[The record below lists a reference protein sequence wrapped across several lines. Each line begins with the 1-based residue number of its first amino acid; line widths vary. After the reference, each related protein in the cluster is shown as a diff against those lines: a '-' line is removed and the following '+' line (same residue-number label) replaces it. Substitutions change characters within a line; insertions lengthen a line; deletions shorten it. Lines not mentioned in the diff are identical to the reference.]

1 MELNRIVIDNFRN
14 IQHAEYDHLGKIN
27 IFAGPNRMGKT
38 NTILAIYWAMTDVMM
53 DGSADYPSIKP
64 QSDPSAEVSVELTFD
79 SFKLRK
85 VYKEKWVKTRGSND
99 MTMTGHETIYYI
111 DDVKTA
117 ITEARKTLAKNF
129 GVEGKTEIGKFDLL
143 RAIMDPYYIA
153 RNDWKVTRKFI
164 IELVGD
170 VTNEEI
176 IGTKPEFGTIEDR
189 LKTVGWDTDKAKKF
203 YAGQIKD
210 AKTQV
215 ESLTGQ
221 ISGLTLIADTS
232 EEDLS
237 RAELQL
243 AEINDAISA
252 IRSGN
257 HDDPMLAIAK
267 REYENARDKAMQKET
282 EERSELRKQLD
293 AQDAIREEYRKKIE
307 AKEQELKAAKN
318 DLILFDNKMNADQL
332 ELNRAK
338 LAISSKQS
346 EKDSLL
352 KTYHRLKDAAGKA
365 DEEAVKCPNCG
376 FVLNQDS
383 IENQKKKLQQSID
396 ETIAKGKSLALDI
409 QNLQLMT
416 DELEKK
422 LAAAEAD
429 RKPLDA
435 AVKDLQNQV
444 ADLEKERSET
454 VKELKFIASPE
465 LQQLQMDVA
474 AKRDAL
480 LAREAASR
488 NDTTQAAKIQ
498 DLEVQKAVP
507 NKVIGQ
513 HAAYEQA
520 QETIHGL
527 QIQKDAAQ
535 KAQVKGEQC
544 LALCDEFI
552 RAKLEAFNKR
562 IETVFGTRIH
572 FTLIQ
577 ENIKEGSWSEVC
589 FPSVLDKETAFLNGS
604 GSEQILAGIY
614 MAECI
619 KNKLQIAD
627 IPYIFDEADKLD
639 TASLSSITTNAQI
652 ITTKVDDINHK
663 NVELVTTR

>member
-14 IQHAEYDHLGKIN
+14 IQHAEYDHLAKIN
-27 IFAGPNRMGKT
+27 IFSGPNRMGKT

-53 DGSADYPSIKP
+53 DGSSDSPSIKP

-79 SFKLRK
+79 TFKLRK

-99 MTMTGHETIYYI
+99 MTLTGHETIYYI
-111 DDVKTA
+111 DDVKTS
-117 ITEARKTLAKNF
+117 ITEAKKTLARNF

-143 RAIMDPYYIA
+143 RAVMDPYYIA

-170 VTNEEI
+170 VTNDEI
-176 IGTKPEFGTIEDR
+176 IATKPEFRAIEDR
-189 LKTVGWDTDKAKKF
+189 LKTSGWDTDKAKK
-203 YAGQIKD
+203 YYTGQIKD

-232 EEDLS
+232 SEDLS
-237 RAELQL
+237 RAERQL

-267 REYENARDKAMQKET
+267 REYEEARDKAMQKET
-282 EERSELRKQLD
+282 EERAELRKQLD
-293 AQDAIREEYRKKIE
+293 AQDAIREDFRKKIE
-307 AKEQELKAAKN
+307 AKEQELKTAKN
-318 DLILFDNKMNADQL
+318 DLILFDNRMNADQL
-332 ELNRAK
+332 ELNRTK

-352 KTYHRLKDAAGKA
+352 ATYHRLKDAAGKA

-376 FVLNQDS
+376 YILNQDS
-383 IENQKKKLQQSID
+383 IDDQKQKLQKSID
-396 ETIAKGKSLALDI
+396 ETIAKGKSLALEI
-409 QNLQLMT
+409 QNLQLMAE
-416 DELEKK
+416 ELEKK

-444 ADLEKERSET
+444 ADLEKERFEN

-639 TASLSSITTNAQI
+639 TASLSSIATNAQI

-663 NVELVTTR
+663 TVELVTR

>member
-14 IQHAEYDHLGKIN
+14 IQHAEYDHLAKIN
-27 IFAGPNRMGKT
+27 IFSGPNRMGKT

-53 DGSADYPSIKP
+53 DGSSDFPSIKP

-79 SFKLRK
+79 TFKLRK

-99 MTMTGHETIYYI
+99 MTMTGHETIFYL

-117 ITEARKTLAKNF
+117 ITEAKKTLARNF

-143 RAIMDPYYIA
+143 RAVIDPYYIA

-176 IGTKPEFGTIEDR
+176 IETKPEFRTIEDR
-189 LKTVGWDTDKAKKF
+189 LKTAGWDTDKAKKY

-232 EEDLS
+232 AEDLS
-237 RAELQL
+237 RAERQV

-257 HDDPMLAIAK
+257 HEDPMLAIAK
-267 REYENARDKAMQKET
+267 REYEEAREKTMKREAD
-282 EERSELRKQLD
+282 ERAELRKQLD
-293 AQDAIREEYRKKIE
+293 AQDAIREGYRQKIE
-307 AKEQELKAAKN
+307 AKEQELRTAKN
-318 DLILFDNKMNADQL
+318 NLILFDNKTNADQL

-352 KTYHRLKDAAGKA
+352 ATYHRLKDAAGKA

-396 ETIAKGKSLALDI
+396 ETIAKGKSLALEI
-409 QNLQLMT
+409 QNLQLMAE
-416 DELEKK
+416 ELEKK

-435 AVKDLQNQV
+435 AVKELQNQV
-444 ADLEKERSET
+444 ADLEKERSEN

-480 LAREAASR
+480 QAREAASR
-488 NDTTQAAKIQ
+488 NDTTQAAKIH
-498 DLEVQKAVP
+498 DLETQKAVP

-527 QIQKDAAQ
+527 QIQKDTAQ

-589 FPSVLDKETAFLNGS
+589 FPSVLDKDTAFLNGS

-619 KNKLQIAD
+619 KQKLQIAD

-663 NVELVTTR
+663 TVELVTR

>member
-1 MELNRIVIDNFRN
+1 MELNRVVIDNFRN
-14 IQHAEYDHLGKIN
+14 IQHAEYDQLGKIN
-27 IFAGPNRMGKT
+27 IFSGPNRMGKT
-38 NTILAIYWAMTDVMM
+38 NTILAIYWAMTDLML
-53 DGSADYPSIKP
+53 DGSSDFPSIKP
-64 QSDPSAEVSVELTFD
+64 QNDPSAEVSVELTFD

-99 MTMTGHETIYYI
+99 LTMTGHETIYYL

-170 VTNEEI
+170 VTNDEI
-176 IGTKPEFGTIEDR
+176 IATKPEFRTIEDR
-189 LKTVGWDTDKAKKF
+189 LKTAGWDTDKAKKF

-232 EEDLS
+232 AEDLS
-237 RAELQL
+237 RAERQL
-243 AEINDAISA
+243 AEINDSISA

-257 HDDPMLAIAK
+257 HEDPMLAIAK
-267 REYENARDKAMQKET
+267 REYEEACEKMMKREAG
-282 EERSELRKQLD
+282 ERAELRKQLD
-293 AQDAIREEYRKKIE
+293 AQDAIREEYRKKIDE
-307 AKEQELKAAKN
+307 KEQELREAKN
-318 DLILFDNKMNADQL
+318 NLIRFDNRTGADQL
-332 ELNRAK
+332 ELNRTK
-338 LAISSKQS
+338 LTISAKQS
-346 EKDSLL
+346 EKDRLL
-352 KTYHRLKDAAGKA
+352 ADYHRMKDSIDKA
-365 DEEAVKCPNCG
+365 DTEAVKCPNCG
-376 FVLNQDS
+376 FILNQDS
-383 IENQKKKLQQSID
+383 IDDQKKRLQKNID
-396 ETIAKGKSLALDI
+396 ETITKGKSIALEI
-409 QNLQLMT
+409 QNLQLMA

-422 LAAAEAD
+422 LVAAESD
-429 RKPLDA
+429 RNPLDA
-435 AVKDLQNQV
+435 VVKDLQNQL
-444 ADLEKERSET
+444 ADLEKERSENI
-454 VKELKFIASPE
+454 KELKFIASPE
-465 LQQLQMDVA
+465 LQIMQVDVA
-474 AKRDAL
+474 SKRDTL

-498 DLEVQKAVP
+498 DLETQKAVP

-513 HAAYEQA
+513 HAAYTQA

-552 RAKLEAFNKR
+552 REKLDAFNKR

-589 FPSVLDKETAFLNGS
+589 YPSVLDKDTAFLNGS

-639 TASLSSITTNAQI
+639 TASLSSITTNSQI

-663 NVELVTTR
+663 TVELVTR

>member
-14 IQHAEYDHLGKIN
+14 IQHAEYDHLAKIN
-27 IFAGPNRMGKT
+27 IFSGPNRMGKT

-53 DGSADYPSIKP
+53 DGSSDFPSIKP

-79 SFKLRK
+79 TFKLRK

-99 MTMTGHETIYYI
+99 MTMTGHETIFYL

-117 ITEARKTLAKNF
+117 ITEAKKTLARNF

-143 RAIMDPYYIA
+143 RAVMDPYYIA

-170 VTNEEI
+170 VTNDEI
-176 IGTKPEFGTIEDR
+176 IATKPEFRAIEDR
-189 LKTVGWDTDKAKKF
+189 LKTSGWDTDKAKK
-203 YAGQIKD
+203 YYIGQIKD

-232 EEDLS
+232 AEDLS

-252 IRSGN
+252 IRSGH

-267 REYENARDKAMQKET
+267 REYENARDKAMQREAD
-282 EERSELRKQLD
+282 ERTELRKQLD
-293 AQDAIREEYRKKIE
+293 SQDAIREDFRKKIE

-383 IENQKKKLQQSID
+383 IETQKKKLQQNID
-396 ETIAKGKSLALDI
+396 ETIAKGKSLALEI
-409 QNLQLMT
+409 QNLQLMAE
-416 DELEKK
+416 ELEKK
-422 LAAAEAD
+422 LAASEAD

-444 ADLEKERSET
+444 ADLEKERSES

-480 LAREAASR
+480 QAREAASR

-520 QETIHGL
+520 QETINGL

-535 KAQVKGEQC
+535 KAQVKAEQC

-589 FPSVLDKETAFLNGS
+589 YPSVLDKDTAFLNGS

-619 KNKLQIAD
+619 KQKLQIAD

-663 NVELVTTR
+663 TVELVTR

>member
-14 IQHAEYDHLGKIN
+14 IQHAEYDHLAKIN
-27 IFAGPNRMGKT
+27 IFSGPNRMGKT

-53 DGSADYPSIKP
+53 DGSSDFPSIKP

-99 MTMTGHETIYYI
+99 MTLTGHETIYYL

-117 ITEARKTLAKNF
+117 ITEAKKTLAKNF

-143 RAIMDPYYIA
+143 RAVMDPYYIA

-170 VTNEEI
+170 VTNDEI
-176 IGTKPEFGTIEDR
+176 IATKPEFMAIEDR
-189 LKTVGWDTDKAKKF
+189 LKTSGWDTDKAKKY

-237 RAELQL
+237 RAERQV

-293 AQDAIREEYRKKIE
+293 AQDAIREDFRKKIE
-307 AKEQELKAAKN
+307 AKEQELKTAKN

-332 ELNRAK
+332 ELNRTK

-352 KTYHRLKDAAGKA
+352 ATYHRLKDAAGKA

-383 IENQKKKLQQSID
+383 IENQKKKLQQNID
-396 ETIAKGKSLALDI
+396 ETIAKGKSLALEI
-409 QNLQLMT
+409 QNLQLMA
-416 DELEKK
+416 DELDKK

-435 AVKDLQNQV
+435 AFKDLQNQV
-444 ADLEKERSET
+444 ADLEKDRSET

-480 LAREAASR
+480 QAREAASR

-639 TASLSSITTNAQI
+639 AASLSSIATNAQI

-663 NVELVTTR
+663 TVELVTR

>member
-1 MELNRIVIDNFRN
+1 MELRKVVINNFRN
-14 IQHAEYDHLGKIN
+14 IQHAEYDHLGRIN

-38 NTILAIYWAMTDVMM
+38 NTILAIYWAVTDVMM
-53 DGSADYPSIKP
+53 DGSSDFPSIKP
-64 QSDPSAEVSVELTFD
+64 QSDPGAEVSVELTFD
-79 SFKLRK
+79 TFKLRK

-99 MTMTGHETIYYI
+99 MTMTGHETIYYL
-111 DDVKTA
+111 DDVKTS
-117 ITEARKTLAKNF
+117 ITEAKKTLSRKY
-129 GVEGKTEIGKFDLL
+129 GVEGKTDVGKFDLL
-143 RAIMDPYYIA
+143 RAVMDPYYIA

-170 VTNEEI
+170 VTNDEI
-176 IGTKPEFGTIEDR
+176 IATKPEFRTIEDR
-189 LKTVGWDTDKAKKF
+189 LKTAGWDTDKAKKF

-215 ESLTGQ
+215 ESLSGQ

-232 EEDLS
+232 SEDLS

-243 AEINDAISA
+243 AEINDSISA

-257 HDDPMLAIAK
+257 HEDPMLAIAK
-267 REYENARDKAMQKET
+267 REYEEAHDKAMQKET
-282 EERSELRKQLD
+282 EERAELRKQLD

-307 AKEQELKAAKN
+307 EKEQELRDAKN
-318 DLILFDNKMNADQL
+318 NLIRFDNRTGADQL
-332 ELNRAK
+332 ELNRTK
-338 LAISSKQS
+338 LTISGKQS
-346 EKDSLL
+346 EKDSMLA
-352 KTYHRLKDAAGKA
+352 TYHRLKDAAGKA
-365 DEEAVKCPNCG
+365 DEEAVKCPHCG

-383 IENQKKKLQQSID
+383 IDDQKQKLKKSID
-396 ETIAKGKSLALDI
+396 ETIAKGKSLALEI
-409 QNLQLMT
+409 QNLKLMA

-422 LAAAEAD
+422 LAAAESD

-444 ADLEKERSET
+444 ADLEKERSEN

-465 LQQLQMDVA
+465 LQQMQMDVA

-480 LAREAASR
+480 QAREAASR

-498 DLEVQKAVP
+498 NLEMQKALP

-535 KAQVKGEQC
+535 KAQVKEEQC

-562 IETVFGTRIH
+562 IETVFGTRLH

-589 FPSVLDKETAFLNGS
+589 YPSVLDKDTAFLNGS

-619 KNKLQIAD
+619 KKKLKIAD

-639 TASLSSITTNAQI
+639 TASLSSIATNAQI

-663 NVELVTTR
+663 TVELVTR

>member
-176 IGTKPEFGTIEDR
+176 IGTKPEFRTIEDR
-189 LKTVGWDTDKAKKF
+189 LKTAGWDTDKAKKF

-232 EEDLS
+232 PEDLS
-237 RAELQL
+237 RAERQV

-257 HDDPMLAIAK
+257 HEDPMLAIAK
-267 REYENARDKAMQKET
+267 REYEEAREKTMKREAD
-282 EERSELRKQLD
+282 ERAELRKQLD
-293 AQDAIREEYRKKIE
+293 AQDAIREGYRQKIE
-307 AKEQELKAAKN
+307 AKEQELRTAKN
-318 DLILFDNKMNADQL
+318 DLILFDNKTNADQL

-338 LAISSKQS
+338 LTISSKQS
-346 EKDSLL
+346 EKASLL
-352 KTYHRLKDAAGKA
+352 ETYHRLKDAAGKA
-365 DEEAVKCPNCG
+365 DEEVVKCPNCG

-383 IENQKKKLQQSID
+383 IEAQKKRLQKNID
-396 ETIAKGKSLALDI
+396 ETITKGKNLALEI
-409 QNLQLMT
+409 QNLQLMAY
-416 DELEKK
+416 ELEKK

-429 RKPLDA
+429 RKPLDT
-435 AVKDLQNQV
+435 AVKELQNQV
-444 ADLEKERSET
+444 ADLEKERSEN

-465 LQQLQMDVA
+465 LQIMQVDVA
-474 AKRDAL
+474 SKRDAL

-498 DLEVQKAVP
+498 DLETQKAVP

-513 HAAYEQA
+513 HAAYTQA

-527 QIQKDAAQ
+527 QIQKDTAQ

-589 FPSVLDKETAFLNGS
+589 YPSVLDKDTAFLNGS

-663 NVELVTTR
+663 TVELVTR